1 MDDTALQECIAHAAA
16 GDNAAFRRLYD
27 HLEPRVFAY
36 IVSRSPRRDIA
47 IDVTQD
53 VFIAFYQSLQT
64 FRFTTVPQF
73 YAFVF
78 VIVRR
83 SLSAFYRNKH
93 TQQAKQNTPL
103 LDDDLADRSIDS
115 AVSDEVEVALRS
127 LDATTRDI
135 IVLHHWSRYTFGEI
149 AAILKMQESAVRT
162 RHHRG
167 IKQLEPLLTHT

>member
-1 MDDTALQECIAHAAA
+1 MDDTALQECVVHAAA

-36 IVSRSPRRDIA
+36 VASRTPRHEIAVDI
-47 IDVTQD
+47 TQD
-53 VFIAFYQSLQT
+53 IFIALHQSLHT

-93 TQQAKQNTPL
+93 TQQAKQNIPL
-103 LDDDLADRSIDS
+103 LDDELPDVQVDGDAEN
-115 AVSDEVEVALRS
+115 VVEIALRS
-127 LDATTRDI
+127 LDTTTRDI

-149 AAILKMQESAVRT
+149 AVMLKMKESAVRT

-167 IKQLEPLLTHT
+167 IKRLEPLLTHT